1 MVKKIIASIVFFLI
15 FLIFISVP
23 VPVGM
28 RDSGPLVSSLGLERV
43 GGVAWAAQDEEQK
56 SIEWFK
62 QEMKI
67 SPKYLER
74 KEGIL
79 GMSWG
84 HFFTMLF
91 LVLFASGALIVFL
104 MRYKRTKDI
113 LKLIKEERAHGCE
126 S

>member
-1 MVKKIIASIVFFLI
+1 MVKKIITSTVFLLMFPL
-15 FLIFISVP
+15 FMSLP
-23 VPVGM
+23 VRVEM
-28 RDSGPLVSSLGLERV
+28 RHPGPRVSSPVLEV
-43 GGVAWAAQDEEQK
+43 AGGVAWAAQEKEQK

-67 SPKYLER
+67 SPKYLEK
-74 KEGIL
+74 KEGVL

-91 LVLFASGALIVFL
+91 LVFFASGALIVFL
-104 MRYKRTKDI
+104 LRYKRTKDI
-113 LKLIKEERAHGCE
+113 LKLIKEEADGSE

>member
-1 MVKKIIASIVFFLI
+1 MR
-15 FLIFISVP
+15 P
-23 VPVGM
+23 V
-28 RDSGPLVSSLGLERV
+28 RWTSSHHIEAGGGL
-43 GGVAWAAQDEEQK
+43 AWAAREKEQK

-91 LVLFASGALIVFL
+91 LVLFAIGAFVVYLV
-104 MRYKRTKDI
+104 RYKRTKDI
-113 LKLIKEERAHGCE
+113 LKLIKEERENGSE
-126 S
+126 N